1 MVCGRGEK
9 PSQGRQATLRAGS
22 RPAGPGRAAG
32 AGLRRLQ
39 AGPGSAGGGPS
50 AGGWRG
56 EVSRGARGRCVAGL
70 RWRQGPDGGRAPPP
84 PPAWPLAVEVARPG
98 RPRLLKGSGTGFDP
112 ECLLLSKRVQKNS
125 ISLGVFIACLCGF
138 GVVLW
143 WFVVFFFMKGKKT
156 SSMDG
161 DFVCLEKA
169 GRRK

>member
-1 MVCGRGEK
+1 MCGG
-9 PSQGRQATLRAGS
+9 AAMA
-22 RPAGPGRAAG
+22 AGP
-32 AGLRRLQ
+32 
-39 AGPGSAGGGPS
+39 
-50 AGGWRG
+50 
-56 EVSRGARGRCVAGL
+56 
-70 RWRQGPDGGRAPPP
+70 RWRQGPAAPARLAAGCGGGKAGAAAAPERV
-84 PPAWPLAVEVARPG
+84 W
-98 RPRLLKGSGTGFDP
+98 TGFDP